1 MSKKSLF
8 VTIMLIIILWASG
21 RAVVTAYQG
30 QFSDNAPLTN
40 SISKSVATQ
49 DTVQSVEG
57 AAEERS
63 NWFLTDDESQWS
75 DQELA
80 TVQQIMDRT
89 WQALESV
96 GIDGESLLAGYH
108 FRRVPAE
115 FVPGEERLLAIV
127 DHQKMEILLADGAFE
142 RLHGFYIYHELGHA
156 VDRQLDRATSEI
168 YHRIASDGQQTDED
182 NSVWQTTTGYWLRYH
197 GRDDREEA
205 TADAFAWWVMAQ
217 AGQPKP
223 FFAGTPPSTDYDQ
236 IARTIEEAVL
246 EAAAVGAQPA

>member
-1 MSKKSLF
+1 MSKKNLF

-30 QFSDNAPLTN
+30 QISDNTPLTN
-40 SISKSVATQ
+40 SINKSVSTQ
-49 DTVQSVEG
+49 DVGRPVES
-57 AAEERS
+57 AVEEQS

-96 GIDGESLLAGYH
+96 GIDGESLLAGYR

-168 YHRIASDGQQTDED
+168 YHRIASEGQQTDED

-217 AGQPKP
+217 FDQPMP
-223 FFAGTPPSTDYDQ
+223 FFPGTPVETDYGV
-236 IARTIEEAVL
+236 IAQTMQEAL
-246 EAAAVGAQPA
+246 NEIAVNAS